1 MKTLILM
8 RHGKSSWEH
17 PVSDLERPLL
27 RRGLDDAAKVASF
40 FAEQSYEI
48 DAILSSPAE
57 RASMTC
63 SVFTSVLN
71 FPINKVVYKDGL
83 YDFSGNSLAEVV
95 YGLDDSLNTVMLFG
109 HNFALTNLAN
119 SWGDKSIENVPT
131 AGLVVL
137 SFSSDSWRD
146 VSRGGQTELFVK
158 PIQITI

>member
-17 PVSDLERPLL
+17 PVSDRERPLL

-63 SVFTSVLN
+63 SVFTSVVN
-71 FPINKVVYKDGL
+71 FPIHKVVYKEGL
-83 YDFSGNSLAEVV
+83 YDFSGNSVAEVV
-95 YGLDDSLNTVMLFG
+95 WF
-109 HNFALTNLAN
+109 
-119 SWGDKSIENVPT
+119 
-131 AGLVVL
+131 
-137 SFSSDSWRD
+137 R
-146 VSRGGQTELFVK
+146 
-158 PIQITI
+158 